1 MISRESYGEDIANS
15 ETKMSVDSEEDKYED
30 SFINDEDPKVFS
42 ASPVLDSEGTATKY
56 ML

>member
-30 SFINDEDPKVFS
+30 SFINDDDPEVFP
-42 ASPVLDSEGTATKY
+42 ASPVLDSEGMATK
-56 ML
+56 